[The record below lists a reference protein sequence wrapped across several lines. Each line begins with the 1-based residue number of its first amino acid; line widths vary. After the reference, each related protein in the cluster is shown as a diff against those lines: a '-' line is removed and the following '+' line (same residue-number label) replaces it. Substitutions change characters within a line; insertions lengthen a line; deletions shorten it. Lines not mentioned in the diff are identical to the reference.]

1 MLPHPQYAATAT
13 GADML
18 GAVLSHQAAP
28 WVAVINTR
36 WLYPYL
42 IQIQNMQI
50 FIRIAVRLTIFAF
63 LRKDWW
69 IDGCIF

>member
-13 GADML
+13 GADIL

-42 IQIQNMQI
+42 IQIYPHS
-50 FIRIAVRLTIFAF
+50 R
-63 LRKDWW
+63 
-69 IDGCIF
+69 